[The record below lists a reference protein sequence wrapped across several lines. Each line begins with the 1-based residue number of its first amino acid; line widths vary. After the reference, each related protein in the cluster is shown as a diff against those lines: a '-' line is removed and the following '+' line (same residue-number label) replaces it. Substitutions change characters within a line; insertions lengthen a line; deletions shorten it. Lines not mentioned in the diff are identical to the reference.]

1 MGIKDI
7 MYNNIKKGEKK
18 MKIVILES
26 LGINDEELAKVTK
39 PLVDNGHDLVVYED
53 KVDEDTLK
61 TRVKDADIL
70 VLANMP
76 LSGAVIEAAE
86 KLKYISVAFTGFDHI
101 DLEKAK
107 EKGVKVSNAGGY
119 STNSVAELAF
129 GLMIGLLRNMVI
141 LDDVV
146 REGGTKAGYGQFDL
160 KGKTLGVLGT
170 GAIGA
175 CVAELGL
182 AFGCNVIAYSRS
194 EKQELINKGVKYMPL
209 EEVLK
214 LSDIVT
220 IHMPLTEKTRG
231 MINKDRLKLMK
242 PTSLLINTGIGPIVD
257 NDALAKALEEGTIAG
272 AGIDRVDME
281 PPIPTDYPLLNAP
294 NTIIVPHIGFATEEA
309 LVRRAEITFN
319 NIVKWEKGEQ
329 ENIVL

>member
-1 MGIKDI
+1 
-7 MYNNIKKGEKK
+7 

-26 LGINDEELAKVTK
+26 LGINDEELRKVTK
-39 PLVDNGHDLVVYED
+39 PLIDNGHELVVYDD
-53 KVDEDTLK
+53 KVDESTLK

-70 VLANMP
+70 IIANMP
-76 LSGAVIEAAE
+76 LSGDVIDAAE

-101 DLEKAK
+101 DLEKCK

-129 GLMIGLLRNMVI
+129 GLMIGLLRNIVI

-146 REGGTKAGYGQFDL
+146 REEGTKAGYGQFDL

-170 GAIGA
+170 GAIGSA
-175 CVAELGL
+175 VAELAL

-194 EKQELINKGVKYMPL
+194 EKQELLNKGVKYMPL

-214 LSDIVT
+214 TSDIVT
-220 IHMPLTEKTRG
+220 IHTPLTEKTRG
-231 MINKDRLKLMK
+231 MINKDRLELMK
-242 PTSLLINTGIGPIVD
+242 PTSIIINTGIGPVVD
-257 NDALAKALEEGTIAG
+257 NNALAKALENGTIAG

-281 PPIPTDYPLLNAP
+281 PPIPMDYPLLNAP

-309 LVRRAEITFN
+309 LVRRAEITVN

>member
-1 MGIKDI
+1 MSVLLFV
-7 MYNNIKKGEKK
+7 KKNGGAIK

-26 LGINDEELAKVTK
+26 LSISDEELTKLTK
-39 PLVDNGHDLVVYED
+39 PLIDNGHELVSYD
-53 KVDEDTLK
+53 DGKMDEDTLK

-70 VLANMP
+70 VIANMP
-76 LSGAVIEAAE
+76 LSGEVIDTAK

-101 DLEKAK
+101 DLDKCK
-107 EKGVKVSNAGGY
+107 ERGIKVSNAGGY
-119 STNSVAELAF
+119 STNSVAELAL
-129 GLMIGLLRNMVI
+129 GLMIGLLRNIVI

-146 REGGTKAGYGQFDL
+146 RDKGTRKGYGQSDL
-160 KGKTLGVLGT
+160 KGKTLGILGT
-170 GAIGA
+170 GEIGSA
-175 CVAELGL
+175 VAELSL

-194 EKQELINKGVKYMPL
+194 EKPELLDKGVKYMPL

-214 LSDIVT
+214 ISDIVT
-220 IHMPLTEKTRG
+220 IHMPLTNETRG
-231 MINKDRLKLMK
+231 MINKDRLELMK

-257 NDALAKALEEGTIAG
+257 NNALAKALEDGTIAG

-294 NTIIVPHIGFATEEA
+294 NTIIVPHIGFATKEA

-329 ENIVL
+329 ENIVI

>member
-1 MGIKDI
+1 
-7 MYNNIKKGEKK
+7 

-26 LGINDEELAKVTK
+26 LSISDEELTKLTK
-39 PLVDNGHDLVVYED
+39 PLIDNGHELVAYD
-53 KVDEDTLK
+53 DGKVDEDTLK

-70 VLANMP
+70 VIANMP
-76 LSGAVIEAAE
+76 LSGEVIDAAD

-101 DLEKAK
+101 DLDKCK
-107 EKGVKVSNAGGY
+107 EKGIKVSNAGGY

-129 GLMIGLLRNMVI
+129 GLMIGLLRHIVV

-146 REGGTKAGYGQFDL
+146 RVEGTKQGYGQSDL
-160 KGKTLGVLGT
+160 KGKTLGILGT
-170 GAIGA
+170 GEIGSA
-175 CVAELGL
+175 VAKLGL

-194 EKQELINKGVKYMPL
+194 EKAELLDKGVKYMPL

-214 LSDIVT
+214 TSDIVT
-220 IHMPLTEKTRG
+220 IHMPLTDETKG
-231 MINKDRLKLMK
+231 MINKDRLELMK
-242 PTSLLINTGIGPIVD
+242 ATSLLINTGIGPIVD
-257 NDALAKALEEGTIAG
+257 NNALAKALEDGVIAG
-272 AGIDRVDME
+272 AGLDRLDME

-294 NTIIVPHIGFATEEA
+294 NTIIVPHIGFATREA

-329 ENIVL
+329 ENIVI